1 MIVQSAAPSKM
12 WRNDLLLQGNDPLQ
26 GHARFQI
33 AQVPTTA
40 QVIVIDPNALGCV
53 VDDVLH
59 ICSNHILYAT
69 HCREVRKCRRRVT
82 QTSVPIILDT
92 CVLQRLIILD
102 TYI

>member
-1 MIVQSAAPSKM
+1 MIAQSAAPSKM

-26 GHARFQI
+26 GHARFKI

-53 VDDVLH
+53 DNVLH

-69 HCREVRKCRRRVT
+69 QCREARKCKRGVT

-92 CVLQRLIILD
+92 YILQRLTILD